1 MGEIQNI
8 DYVSGFIAKNKS
20 RIKKVVIGATS
31 HTSISVVMNDG
42 TDDRCFDIETSTP
55 SMYYGNNRCRIY
67 NWIDI
72 LIIYLRCG
80 MKPPRICVR
89 VTGRGRPLYY
99 AALKRQASEFLRDLD
114 FEEYSPELSQLLL
127 DFIMDDPEYI
137 IDVLKKGSSS
147 IECVKMEFGVKNV
160 LEIDPLTGEMVE
172 RRHKVDPS
180 FTRDMVSEIHLEELS
195 DQLTEQFV
203 LDLTEFRDSF
213 IRNKLEELIKSEEL
227 SPEQKM
233 FFVRYYREHYGSGEK
248 EVLHL

>member
-1 MGEIQNI
+1 MNETKSI
-8 DYVSGFIAKNKS
+8 DWISGFIAKNKS
-20 RIKKVVIGATS
+20 QIKKVMIGATS
-31 HTSISVVMNDG
+31 HTSVSVVMNDD

-89 VTGRGRPLYY
+89 VTGRGRPLYDV
-99 AALKRQASEFLRDLD
+99 ALKRQASEFLRDLD

-147 IECVKMEFGVKNV
+147 VECIKLIFGAKAFP
-160 LEIDPLTGEMVE
+160 EYDPLTGEIVE
-172 RRHKVDPS
+172 RRHKVDSS
-180 FTRDMVSEIHLEELS
+180 FTRDLVSEIHLEELS
-195 DQLTEQFV
+195 NQLTEQFV
-203 LDLTEFRDSF
+203 SDLVEFRDPF
-213 IRNKLEELIKSEEL
+213 IHDELEKLIKSEEL
-227 SPEQKM
+227 TPEQKM
-233 FFVRYYREHYGSGEK
+233 FFVRYYREHYGSEEK